1 MAKTVVAKAYGG
13 PEVLEVIDE
22 DLPAARSDQVVV
34 DMRAIGVNPIDYKL
48 YSGEFGRDPTRLP
61 VRPGV
66 EGAGVVVAVGD
77 GVTDV
82 RVGEEVLVYAG
93 SGAYAE
99 RVLVSASDV
108 LPKPE
113 SVSWESAACL
123 LVAGGTAVDA
133 LTVTRV
139 GEGDVVV
146 IQGAAGGVGELAVQ
160 LAVARG
166 AIVLGVAWDKHHD
179 FLRTLGA
186 APVTPGPGLPER
198 IRAIAPDGV
207 DAVID
212 TVGTDDVIDDS
223 IALGVDLDRIVT
235 IVAFERA
242 ARDGFQAIGA
252 GNENSARIRREARPI
267 LVDMAGHGGLD
278 VVVGTRFPL
287 VEAAAAHRALREPHA
302 RGKFVLLP

>member
-1 MAKTVVAKAYGG
+1 MAKTVVANAYGG

-22 DLPAARSDQVVV
+22 DLPSPGPGQVVV
-34 DMRAIGVNPIDYKL
+34 EMRAIGVNPIDYKL
-48 YSGEFGRDPTRLP
+48 YSGEFGRDPARLP

-77 GVTDV
+77 EETDV
-82 RVGEEVLVYAG
+82 RVGEEVVVYAG
-93 SGAYAE
+93 AGAYSE
-99 RVLVSASDV
+99 RVLVSAADV

-113 SVSWESAACL
+113 PVPWESAACL

-146 IQGAAGGVGELAVQ
+146 VQGAAGGVGELVVQ

-166 AIVLGVAWDKHHD
+166 AIVVGVAWEKHHD

-186 APVTPGPGLPER
+186 APVLPGDGLPER
-198 IRAIAPDGV
+198 IRAVAPDGV

-212 TVGTDDVIDDS
+212 TVGTDDVVDAS
-223 IALGVDLDRIVT
+223 LALGAPLDRIVT

-242 ARDGFQAIGA
+242 ARDGFLAIGA
-252 GNENSARIRREARPI
+252 GNENSDRIRREARPLLI
-267 LVDMAGHGGLD
+267 DMAGNGGLN

-287 VEAAAAHRALREPHA
+287 AQAADAHRALREPHA
-302 RGKFVLLP
+302 RGKFVLIP

>member
-1 MAKTVVAKAYGG
+1 MSKTVVANAYGG

-22 DLPAARSDQVVV
+22 DLPAPAPGQVVV
-34 DMRAIGVNPIDYKL
+34 EMRAIGVNPIDYKL
-48 YSGEFGRDPTRLP
+48 YSGAFGADPARLP
-61 VRPGV
+61 VRPGI
-66 EGAGVVVAVGD
+66 EGSGVVVAVGD
-77 GVTDV
+77 GETGV
-82 RVGEEVLVYAG
+82 RVGEDVIVY
-93 SGAYAE
+93 SGTGGYSE
-99 RVLVSASDV
+99 RVLVPAEDV

-113 SVSWESAACL
+113 SVSWEAAASL
-123 LVAGGTAVDA
+123 LGVGGTAVDA

-160 LAVARG
+160 LAAARG
-166 AIVLGVAWDKHHD
+166 AIVIGVARERHHD

-186 APVTPGPGLPER
+186 TPVEPGDGLPER

-212 TVGTDDVIDDS
+212 TVGTDEVVDAS
-223 IALGVDLDRIVT
+223 LALGADHDRIVT

-242 ARDGFQAIGA
+242 ARDGFLAIGA
-252 GNENSARIRREARPI
+252 GNENSDRIRREARPV

-278 VVVGTRFPL
+278 VLVGTRFPL
-287 VEAAAAHRALREPHA
+287 AEAADAHRALQKPHA
-302 RGKFVLLP
+302 RGKFVLVP

>member
-1 MAKTVVAKAYGG
+1 M
-13 PEVLEVIDE
+13 IDE
-22 DLPAARSDQVVV
+22 DLPSPDPGQVVV
-34 DMRAIGVNPIDYKL
+34 EMRAIGVNPIDYKL
-48 YSGEFGRDPTRLP
+48 YSGAFGSDPARLP

-77 GVTDV
+77 AETGV
-82 RVGEEVLVYAG
+82 RVGEEVVVYAG
-93 SGAYAE
+93 AGAYSE
-99 RVLVSASDV
+99 RVLVSAQDV

-113 SVSWESAACL
+113 SVPWESAACL

-146 IQGAAGGVGELAVQ
+146 VQGAAGGVGELVVQ
-160 LAVARG
+160 LAAARG
-166 AIVLGVAWDKHHD
+166 AIVVGVAWDRHHD

-186 APVTPGPGLPER
+186 TPVSPGDGLPDR
-198 IRAIAPDGV
+198 IRAVAPDGV

-212 TVGTDDVIDDS
+212 TVGTDEVVDAS
-223 IALGVDLDRIVT
+223 LALGADLDRIVT

-242 ARDGFQAIGA
+242 ARDGFLAIGA
-252 GNENSARIRREARPI
+252 GNENSARIRREARPL

-287 VEAAAAHRALREPHA
+287 ARAAEAHRALREPHA

>member
-1 MAKTVVAKAYGG
+1 MAKTVVANAYGG

-22 DLPAARSDQVVV
+22 DLPDPGPGQVVV
-34 DMRAIGVNPIDYKL
+34 EMRAIGVNPIDYKL

-77 GVTDV
+77 ENGDV
-82 RVGEEVLVYAG
+82 RVGEEVIVYAG
-93 SGAYAE
+93 AGAYSE
-99 RVLVSASDV
+99 RVLASAEDV

-113 SVSWESAACL
+113 SVSWEAAACL

-146 IQGAAGGVGELAVQ
+146 VQGAAGGVGELVVQ
-160 LAVARG
+160 LAAARG
-166 AIVLGVAWDKHHD
+166 AIVVGVAREKHHD

-186 APVTPGPGLPER
+186 APVLPGAGLPER
-198 IRAIAPDGV
+198 IRALAPDGV

-212 TVGTDDVIDDS
+212 TVGTDDVVDAS
-223 IALGVDLDRIVT
+223 LALGAHLDRIVT

-242 ARDGFQAIGA
+242 ARDGFLAIGA
-252 GNENSARIRREARPI
+252 GNENSDRIRREARPI
-267 LVDMAGHGGLD
+267 LIDMAGHGGLE
-278 VVVGTRFPL
+278 VAVGTRFPL
-287 VEAAAAHRALREPHA
+287 VEAAAAHRAFKEPHA
-302 RGKFVLLP
+302 RGKFVLIP

>member
-1 MAKTVVAKAYGG
+1 MAKTVVANAYGG

-22 DLPAARSDQVVV
+22 DLPSPGPGQVVV
-34 DMRAIGVNPIDYKL
+34 EMRAIGVNPIDYKL
-48 YSGEFGRDPTRLP
+48 YSGEFGRDPARLP

-77 GVTDV
+77 EGTDV
-82 RVGEEVLVYAG
+82 RVGEEVVVYAG
-93 SGAYAE
+93 AGAYSE
-99 RVLVSASDV
+99 RVLVSAADV

-113 SVSWESAACL
+113 PVPWESAACL

-146 IQGAAGGVGELAVQ
+146 VQGAAGGVGELVVQ
-160 LAVARG
+160 LAAARG
-166 AIVLGVAWDKHHD
+166 AIVVGVAWEKHHD

-186 APVTPGPGLPER
+186 APVLPGDGLPER
-198 IRAIAPDGV
+198 IRAVAPDGV

-212 TVGTDDVIDDS
+212 TVGTDDVVDAS
-223 IALGVDLDRIVT
+223 LALGAPLDRIVT

-242 ARDGFQAIGA
+242 ARDGFLAIGA
-252 GNENSARIRREARPI
+252 GNENSDRIRREARPLLI
-267 LVDMAGHGGLD
+267 DMAGNGGLD

-287 VEAAAAHRALREPHA
+287 AQAAEAHRALREPHA
-302 RGKFVLLP
+302 RGKFVLIP

>member
-1 MAKTVVAKAYGG
+1 MAKTVVANAYGG

-22 DLPAARSDQVVV
+22 DLPSPGPGQVVV
-34 DMRAIGVNPIDYKL
+34 EMRAIGVNPIDYKL
-48 YSGEFGRDPTRLP
+48 YSGEFGRDPARLP

-77 GVTDV
+77 EGTDV
-82 RVGEEVLVYAG
+82 RVGEEVVVYAG
-93 SGAYAE
+93 AGAYSE
-99 RVLVSASDV
+99 RVLVSAADV

-113 SVSWESAACL
+113 PVSWESAACL

-146 IQGAAGGVGELAVQ
+146 VQGAAGGVGELVVQ
-160 LAVARG
+160 LAAARG
-166 AIVLGVAWDKHHD
+166 AIVVGVAWEKHHD

-186 APVTPGPGLPER
+186 APVLPGDGLPER
-198 IRAIAPDGV
+198 IRAVAPDGV

-212 TVGTDDVIDDS
+212 TVGTDDVVDAS
-223 IALGVDLDRIVT
+223 IALGAPLDRIVT

-242 ARDGFQAIGA
+242 ARDGFLAIGA
-252 GNENSARIRREARPI
+252 GNENSDRIRREARPLLI
-267 LVDMAGHGGLD
+267 DMAGNGGLD

-287 VEAAAAHRALREPHA
+287 AQAADAHRALREPHA
-302 RGKFVLLP
+302 RGKFVLVP